1 MTVADTIVFP
11 SLVKRLLDKGKIS
24 HDIASSAVNKAQ
36 EENIPIATY
45 LMQRRLVSQ
54 EDIAL
59 MCSAEYGLNIADIDA
74 IEITDEVRNVL
85 PLDQARKLQLLPIF
99 KLGKGIHVGVAD
111 PHYLTNLDDIKFATG
126 LVAEPVIIE
135 YNKLQALLR
144 NNTGENTDEA
154 ERIGMTVSSK
164 TAEQDLAIDTYEMET
179 EKEKEEEKEDDS
191 GIDIIKF
198 VDELLSHAIKKGVSD
213 IHIEPYE
220 KLLRIRYR
228 IDGILQV
235 IATPPKK
242 ISRRLSARIKVM
254 ARLNTSEKRKPQD
267 GRIHFRV
274 SEDKFIDFRVST
286 LPTLY
291 GEKIVMRILDSSSAS
306 LGVDMLG
313 FEPEQKK
320 ALITALHKPDGM
332 ILVTGPTG
340 SGKTVTLYTGLNML
354 NTSEKNIATA
364 EDPCE
369 IQLPGINQVN
379 VDPKAGLTFAAALK
393 SFLRQDPDII
403 MVGEIRDLET
413 ADIAMKAA
421 QTGHLVL
428 STLHTNSAPETLT
441 RMINMGVKPFNIAST
456 VHLIVAQ
463 RLARRLC
470 KECKEPVDIPE
481 DALLT
486 LGFSKEEIPTLEL
499 YGPVGCSACSNGYKG
514 RVGIYQIMPISQDMG
529 RMVMDGKN
537 AMDIA
542 DQAQKEGIS
551 DLRQSALTKAKAGVI
566 SLQELERVTKD

>member
-11 SLVKRLLDKGKIS
+11 SLVKRLLDQGKIS
-24 HDIASSAVNKAQ
+24 HDDASTAVAEAQ
-36 EENIPIATY
+36 AENTPIATY

-59 MCSAEYGLNIADIDA
+59 MCSAEYGLNIADVDA
-74 IEITDEVRNVL
+74 IDITDDVKEVL

-111 PHYLTNLDDIKFATG
+111 PHYLSNLDDIKFATG

-144 NNTGENTDEA
+144 SNTGASSDDD

-164 TAEQDLAIDTYEMET
+164 TAEQDLAIDTYELESES
-179 EKEKEEEKEDDS
+179 EKKEEEEEDS
-191 GIDIIKF
+191 GIDVVKF
-198 VDELLSHAIKKGVSD
+198 VNELLSHAISKGVSD
-213 IHIEPYE
+213 IHVEPYE

-242 ISRRLSARIKVM
+242 ISRRLTARVKVM
-254 ARLNTSEKRKPQD
+254 SRLNMSEKRKPQD
-267 GRIHFRV
+267 GRIHFRAA
-274 SEDKFIDFRVST
+274 EDKFIDFRVST

-313 FEPEQKK
+313 FESEQKEALLK
-320 ALITALHKPDGM
+320 AISKPDGM

-340 SGKTVTLYTGLNML
+340 SGKTVTLYTALNIL

-403 MVGEIRDLET
+403 MVGEIRDLDT

-470 KECKEPVDIPE
+470 KTCKEPVNIPE
-481 DALLT
+481 EALLT
-486 LGFSKEEIPTLEL
+486 LGFSKEEIPSLQL
-499 YGPVGCSACSNGYKG
+499 FGPVGCNACSSGYKG
-514 RVGIYQIMPISQDMG
+514 RVGIYQIMPISQTMG

-551 DLRQSALTKAKAGVI
+551 DLRQSALRKARNGLI
-566 SLQELERVTKD
+566 SLQELERVTSD